1 MNIKDIKLF
10 VLILP
15 LVLIWL
21 SFGTNA
27 GNIFN
32 NKEYFNNIVN
42 LKFLSLREILP
53 HILCSIFLFLNFIN
67 FRKIQKNYLF
77 IFITLILL
85 GQLIGLTYAYFFGYR
100 PDFAG
105 GLNFLISLFFFL
117 NYMIFIENSL
127 DPISKKKFIKLFF
140 SALFI
145 IFFLYFVIIFYNS
158 YDRVLFHPYQYGYGG
173 YEIMLLNEKVIFN
186 SNGISRILLFLY
198 IFCVCYFFAKYNFT
212 LKPIDLSLSVFLILV
227 ITLIYYYQSRFA
239 FYSTIIVHAILFFKT
254 KKINNKIFLIISILI
269 SVFIAENYNKFSDNT
284 VRQCILKNE
293 FNKLICKPHA
303 QKLILNDESVP
314 VNIEYNYNKYIKD
327 LKQDRVF
334 NLGYGNKKYD
344 NFTDKSFLNVQ
355 SSGRIDKIKII
366 LTYLLEH
373 KDILILGGGPEYDR
387 GLVNTNIL
395 WYFEDLANGP
405 IYILLTGGL
414 IGFLGFILLGLL
426 YLKYFIKVFLR
437 KNFIENYQLYTTI
450 LVILVILLRTL
461 VEKSFLIWNFDSMFF
476 YSLMYLLLNNI
487 KFLKNKY

>member
-67 FRKIQKNYLF
+67 FRKIQKNYFF
-77 IFITLILL
+77 IFVTLILL
-85 GQLIGLTYAYFFGYR
+85 GQFIGLTYAYFFGYR
-100 PDFAG
+100 SDFAG
-105 GLNFLISLFFFL
+105 GLNFLISLLFFL

-140 SALFI
+140 SVLFI
-145 IFFLYFVIIFYNS
+145 IFFLYYLIIFYNS
-158 YDRVLFHPYQYGYGG
+158 YDTVLFQPYQYGYGG

-198 IFCVCYFFAKYNFT
+198 IFCACYFFAKYNFT

-227 ITLIYYYQSRFA
+227 IALIYYYQSRFA
-239 FYSTIIVHAILFFKT
+239 FYSVIIVHALLFFKT

-269 SVFIAENYNKFSDNT
+269 SIFIADKYNKFGDNT
-284 VRQCILKNE
+284 VKQCILKKE
-293 FNKLICKPHA
+293 FDKLICKSIA
-303 QKLILNDESVP
+303 KQFVSND
-314 VNIEYNYNKYIKD
+314 EYNYEHNYKKYKVSIF
-327 LKQDRVF
+327 KQDRMF
-334 NLGYGNKKYD
+334 NLEYGNKKLE
-344 NFTDKSFLNVQ
+344 NFVDKGFINVQ
-355 SSGRIDKIKII
+355 SSGRIEKIKIT

-373 KDILILGGGPEYDR
+373 KDILILGSGPEYDR
-387 GLVNTNIL
+387 RLMNAKGFLH
-395 WYFEDLANGP
+395 FEDLANGP

-426 YLKYFIKVFLR
+426 YLKYFIKVFFR
-437 KNFIENYQLYTTI
+437 KNFIENYESSTAI

-461 VEKSFLIWNFDSMFF
+461 VEKSFLIWNFDSLFF
-476 YSLMYLLLNNI
+476 YSLIFILLNNI
-487 KFLKNKY
+487 KFLRNKY